1 MQPIGKRSVVWEEIG
16 EESAGQRIDNYLLGA
31 LKGVPKSHVYRI
43 LRGGEVRVN
52 SGRVD
57 ATYRLKEGD
66 KVRIPPVRME
76 QRPLLPPNSLPKGAP
91 RLMEMVIY
99 EDEGLIALNK
109 PAGLAV
115 HGGSGIR
122 MGVIEQLR
130 QELPKARFLELVHR
144 LDRETSGVLLI
155 AKKRATLLGL
165 HEMMRAGGGM
175 DKRYLVLAQ
184 GQFRDEKRAVKE
196 SLYKYNT
203 ASGERR
209 VRVQADGQE
218 SHTIFKRLNRFQEA
232 SLLEAQ
238 LLTGR
243 THQIRVHLAHVGY
256 PVAGDDKY
264 GDFPWNKE
272 LAKQGLKRMFLHAAS
287 LRFKHPIT
295 NQPLNLE
302 VPLPSELARFL
313 THLTPLIH
321 APL

>member
-16 EESAGQRIDNYLLGA
+16 EESTGQRIDNYLLGA

-76 QRPLLPPNSLPKGAP
+76 QRPLLPPNSLPKGAA
-91 RLMEMVIY
+91 RLMEAVIY

-165 HEMMRAGGGM
+165 HELMRAGGGM

-184 GQFRDEKRAVKE
+184 GQFRDAKRAVKE
-196 SLYKYNT
+196 SLYKYT
-203 ASGERR
+203 TGSGERR
-209 VRVQADGQE
+209 VRVQEDGQE
-218 SHTIFKRLNRFQEA
+218 AHTIFRRLERFHEA
-232 SLLEAQ
+232 TLLEAQ

-243 THQIRVHLAHVGY
+243 THQIRVHLAHCGC

-287 LRFKHPIT
+287 LRFKHPISD
-295 NQPLNLE
+295 QPLNLE

-313 THLTPLIH
+313 THLTPLTH
-321 APL
+321 ASL

>member
-1 MQPIGKRSVVWEEIG
+1 MQPLGKRSVVWEEIG

-184 GQFRDEKRAVKE
+184 GLFRDEKRAVKE

-203 ASGERR
+203 VSGERR

-218 SHTIFKRLNRFQEA
+218 SQTIFRRLERFQEA
-232 SLLEAQ
+232 TLLEAQ

-256 PVAGDDKY
+256 PVACLLY
-264 GDFPWNKE
+264 T
-272 LAKQGLKRMFLHAAS
+272 S
-287 LRFKHPIT
+287 
-295 NQPLNLE
+295 
-302 VPLPSELARFL
+302 PSPRD
-313 THLTPLIH
+313 
-321 APL
+321 

>member
-66 KVRIPPVRME
+66 KVRIPPIRME
-76 QRPLLPPNSLPKGAP
+76 QRPLLPPNCLPKGAP
-91 RLMEMVIY
+91 RLMEAVIY

-130 QELPKARFLELVHR
+130 QELPKARFLELAHR

-165 HEMMRAGGGM
+165 HELMRAGGGM

-184 GQFRDEKRAVKE
+184 DQFRDAKRAVKE
-196 SLYKYNT
+196 SLHKYTT
-203 ASGERR
+203 AGGERR
-209 VRVQADGQE
+209 VRIQEDGQE
-218 SHTIFKRLNRFQEA
+218 SHTIFRRLKRFQEA
-232 SLLEAQ
+232 TLLEAQ

-243 THQIRVHLAHVGY
+243 THQIRVHLAHLGC

-295 NQPLNLE
+295 EAPIYLE
-302 VPLPSELARFL
+302 VPLPPELARFL
-313 THLTPLIH
+313 THLTPVTD